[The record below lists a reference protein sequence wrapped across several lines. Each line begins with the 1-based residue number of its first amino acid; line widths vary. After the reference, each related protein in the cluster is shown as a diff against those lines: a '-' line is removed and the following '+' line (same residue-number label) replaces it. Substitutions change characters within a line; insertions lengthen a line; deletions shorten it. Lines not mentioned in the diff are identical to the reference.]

1 MKEKKVIFEIAGK
14 WAAAKPLYVE
24 AITAGFTTFIVRAAS
39 DAKSLRSLGKVDIIS
54 PLPDVEPEYL
64 LLDAVPSLPAK
75 SQLDAFLSS
84 PSKKCV
90 HLALGSK
97 DDEKR
102 IIDIAGKG
110 ASMVIVEATDW
121 KVIPL
126 ENLIAELQKR
136 STMLAG
142 RVESIDEARLFFETL
157 QVGVDCV
164 FHVID
169 AARVEASGFDF
180 GPWKRLVASTD
191 SIPITTATI
200 TRIEDVGSG
209 DRVCVDTI
217 SMLVQGEGML
227 VGNHARGF
235 FLVHGEVTD
244 TEFVN
249 ARPFRVNAGAVHSY
263 TLRAGNK
270 TAYLSELKAGEP
282 VMVVDWQGHTR
293 VTRVGR
299 AKIETRPMLLVEGKA
314 GNENISAVLQNA
326 ETICLVDEA
335 GNQRSISKLK
345 VGDKVKAFVTSEKGR
360 HFGKNIE
367 EKVIEK

>member
-1 MKEKKVIFEIAGK
+1 MKEKKVILEITGN
-14 WAAAKPLYVE
+14 WATAKPLYVE
-24 AITAGFTTFIVRAAS
+24 AITAGFTTFVVRTAG
-39 DAKSLRSLGKVDIIS
+39 DAKSLRGLGKVEIIS
-54 PLPDVEPEYL
+54 HLPEVEPEYL
-64 LLDAVPSLPAK
+64 LLDAIPSLPAK
-75 SQLDAFLSS
+75 SQLDAFFSS
-84 PSKKCV
+84 PLKKCV
-90 HLALGSK
+90 HLVLGSK

-102 IIDIAGKG
+102 VIDLASKG
-110 ASMVIVEATDW
+110 ANMVIVDATDW

-126 ENLIAELQKR
+126 ENLIADLQKKN
-136 STMLAG
+136 TMLAG
-142 RVESIDEARLFFETL
+142 HVRDIEEARLFFGTL

-164 FHVID
+164 FFVID
-169 AARVEASGFDF
+169 AAKGKAGGFDF
-180 GPWKRLVASTD
+180 GPWKRLVASTE
-191 SIPITTATI
+191 SISLGTAEI

-217 SMLVQGEGML
+217 SMLEQGEGML

-235 FLVHGEVTD
+235 FLVHGEVAD

-282 VMVVDWQGHTR
+282 VMIVDWHGHTR
-293 VTRVGR
+293 ASRVGR
-299 AKIETRPMLLVEGKA
+299 AKIETRPMLLVEGKI
-314 GNENISAVLQNA
+314 GGETISAVLQNA
-326 ETICLVDEA
+326 ETICLVDES
-335 GNQRSISKLK
+335 GKQRSISKLK
-345 VGDKVKAFVTSEKGR
+345 VGDKVMAFATGEKGR

>member
-1 MKEKKVIFEIAGK
+1 MKEKRVIFEVTGS
-14 WAAAKPLYVE
+14 WAAAKPVYVE
-24 AITAGFTTFIVRAAS
+24 AITAGFTTFVVREAG
-39 DAKSLRSLGKVDIIS
+39 DARNLRGLGKVEIIS
-54 PLPDVEPEYL
+54 PLPEAEPDYL
-64 LLDAVPSLPAK
+64 LLDAVPSSPGK
-75 SQLDAFLSS
+75 PQLDAFFSS
-84 PSKKCV
+84 PLKKCV
-90 HLALGSK
+90 HLSLGSK
-97 DDEKR
+97 GDEELVV
-102 IIDIAGKG
+102 DIAGKG
-110 ASMVIVEATDW
+110 AGMVIVDATDW
-121 KVIPL
+121 RVIPL

-136 STMLAG
+136 STLLAG
-142 RVESIDEARLFFETL
+142 HVEGVDEARLFFETL
-157 QVGVDCV
+157 QVGVDGV

-169 AARVEASGFDF
+169 AAGGKAAGFDF
-180 GPWKRLVASTD
+180 GPWKRLVSSTE
-191 SIPITTATI
+191 SIPIGTATI

-217 SMLVQGEGML
+217 SMLEQGEGML

-235 FLVHGEVTD
+235 FLVHGEVSD

-282 VMVVDWQGHTR
+282 VMVVDWKGHTR

-299 AKIETRPMLLVEGKA
+299 AKIETRPMLLVEGEV
-314 GNENISAVLQNA
+314 GGETISAVLQNA
-326 ETICLVDEA
+326 ETICLVDET

-345 VGDKVKAFVTSEKGR
+345 VGDKVKAFVTGEKGR

>member
-1 MKEKKVIFEIAGK
+1 MKGKKVILEITGS
-14 WAAAKPLYVE
+14 WAEAKPVYIE
-24 AITAGFTTFIVRAAS
+24 AITAGFTTFVVRTEG
-39 DAKSLRSLGKVDIIS
+39 DAKNLRGLGKVEIIS
-54 PLPDVEPEYL
+54 PLPDIEPDYI
-64 LLDAVPSLPAK
+64 LLDAISTHPSK
-75 SQLDAFLSS
+75 SQLDAFFSS

-102 IIDIAGKG
+102 AIEVASKG
-110 ASMVIVEATDW
+110 ANLVIVDATDW

-126 ENLIAELQKR
+126 ENLIAELQKK

-142 RVESIDEARLFFETL
+142 RVGSIEEARLFFETL
-157 QVGVDCV
+157 QVGVDGV
-164 FHVID
+164 FHVIN
-169 AARVEASGFDF
+169 ATNFKATGFDF
-180 GPWKRLVASTD
+180 APWKRLVAGTE
-191 SIPITTATI
+191 SIHLVTATI

-217 SMLVQGEGML
+217 SMLEQGEGML
-227 VGNHARGF
+227 VGNHASGF

-293 VTRVGR
+293 MTRVGR
-299 AKIETRPMLLVEGKA
+299 AKIETRPMLLVEGKV
-314 GNENISAVLQNA
+314 GNETISVILQNA
-326 ETICLVDEA
+326 ETICLVDDS
-335 GNQRSISKLK
+335 GKQLSISKLR
-345 VGDKVKAFVTSEKGR
+345 VGDKVQAFVTGEKGR
-360 HFGKNIE
+360 HFGKNVE

>member
-1 MKEKKVIFEIAGK
+1 MVILEVTGS

-24 AITAGFTTFIVRAAS
+24 AITAGFTTFVVRAAG
-39 DAKSLRSLGKVDIIS
+39 DAKSLRGLGKVDIIS
-54 PLPDVEPEYL
+54 PLPEVEPEYL
-64 LLDAVPSLPAK
+64 LLDAVPSLPGKA
-75 SQLDAFLSS
+75 QLDAFFSG
-84 PSKKCV
+84 PSKKCI

-97 DDEKR
+97 VDEER
-102 IIDIAGKG
+102 VVDLASKG
-110 ASMVIVEATDW
+110 ASMVIVDATDW

-142 RVESIDEARLFFETL
+142 RVGGIEEARLFFETL
-157 QVGVDCV
+157 QVGVDGV

-169 AARVEASGFDF
+169 AAKSKAAGFDF
-180 GPWKRLVASTD
+180 GPWKRLVASTE
-191 SIPITTATI
+191 SIPIGTAVI

-217 SMLVQGEGML
+217 SMLEPGEGML

-282 VMVVDWQGHTR
+282 VMIVDWQGHTR
-293 VTRVGR
+293 ATRVGR
-299 AKIETRPMLLVEGKA
+299 AKIETRPMLLVEGKI
-314 GNENISAVLQNA
+314 GNETISAVLQNA

-335 GNQRSISKLK
+335 GKQRSISKLK
-345 VGDKVKAFVTSEKGR
+345 VGDKVRAFETGEKGR